1 MICDS
6 TSIEKYIDKSQNV
19 FFTYGPEIILRNNSI
34 DYINNFFKE
43 KDFTEKKII
52 TENNFSNIEQ
62 IIIENAGGSL
72 FGSKTIIEIIHN
84 GGKVPKEITNI
95 FEINEINRFE
105 NIVINIRSSIEKI
118 NKSTKWFKLMDNY
131 SLIIECNKLQS
142 FEEKIWIKSQLSFM
156 EDVDAKKYT
165 NRISDIFSG
174 NLVAQQNEINILK
187 LIYSNGDDNEKIDF
201 DSAEFL
207 PYELEDKIIELNT
220 KYALRIVKS
229 IKKNDE
235 HYGPLLVWIIGKI
248 INASIGGHQNKNNLE
263 KAGIWRNKIPNYLN
277 FMKHNSLKK
286 IVPLQKK
293 IFELDL
299 ASKGLAGITKDQFWQ
314 ELDNMVIDLTS
325 S

>member
-34 DYINNFFKE
+34 DYINNFFKR

-62 IIIENAGGSL
+62 IITENAGGSL
-72 FGSKTIIEIIHN
+72 FGSKTIIEIIHS

-131 SLIIECNKLQS
+131 SLIIECNKLKS

-277 FMKHNSLKK
+277 FMKHNSLKE

>member
-34 DYINNFFKE
+34 DYINSFFKE

-62 IIIENAGGSL
+62 IIAENAGGSL
-72 FGSKTIIEIIHN
+72 FGSKTIIEIIHS

-131 SLIIECNKLQS
+131 SLIIECNKLKS

-277 FMKHNSLKK
+277 FMKHNSLKE

-325 S
+325 R

>member
-72 FGSKTIIEIIHN
+72 FGSKTIIEIIHS

-131 SLIIECNKLQS
+131 SLIIECNKLKS

-248 INASIGGHQNKNNLE
+248 INTSIGGHQNKNNLE

-277 FMKHNSLKK
+277 FMKHNSLKE

>member
-1 MICDS
+1 LICDS

-34 DYINNFFKE
+34 DYINNFFKK

-62 IIIENAGGSL
+62 IIAENAGGSL
-72 FGSKTIIEIIHN
+72 FGSKTIIEIIHS

-131 SLIIECNKLQS
+131 SLIIECNKLKS

-277 FMKHNSLKK
+277 FMKHNSLKE

-325 S
+325 R

>member
-34 DYINNFFKE
+34 DYINNFFKK

-62 IIIENAGGSL
+62 IIAENAGGSL
-72 FGSKTIIEIIHN
+72 FGSKTIIEIIHS

-118 NKSTKWFKLMDNY
+118 NKTTKWFKLMDNY
-131 SLIIECNKLQS
+131 SLIIECNKLKS

-277 FMKHNSLKK
+277 FMKHNSLKE

-325 S
+325 R

>member
-105 NIVINIRSSIEKI
+105 NIVICIRSSIEKI

-131 SLIIECNKLQS
+131 SLIIECNKLKS

-248 INASIGGHQNKNNLE
+248 INASIAGHQNKNNLE

>member
-34 DYINNFFKE
+34 DYINSFFKE

-62 IIIENAGGSL
+62 IIAENAGGSL
-72 FGSKTIIEIIHN
+72 FGSKTIIEIIHS

-118 NKSTKWFKLMDNY
+118 NKTTKWFKLMDNY
-131 SLIIECNKLQS
+131 SLIIECNKLKS

-187 LIYSNGDDNEKIDF
+187 LIYSNGDENEKIDF

-277 FMKHNSLKK
+277 FMKHNSLKE

-325 S
+325 R

>member
-34 DYINNFFKE
+34 DYINNFFKR

-62 IIIENAGGSL
+62 IIAENAGGSL
-72 FGSKTIIEIIHN
+72 FGSKTIIEIIHS

-131 SLIIECNKLQS
+131 SLIIECNKLKS

-277 FMKHNSLKK
+277 FMKHNSLKE